1 MMKTIFSQSKWLVS
15 LVILVIATLPVASCM
30 APNQLPVI
38 SSLIANYEGEINP
51 TDSCQIEC
59 IAEDPDEDELTY
71 TWTAYGGTIS
81 GEGPTVTWE
90 APDNTGVCTIKVE
103 VSDDRD
109 GIATDQINI
118 KVLAPNNPP
127 IILDLT
133 TDCPRVRLVGTATI
147 VCTADDPDG
156 DVLTYTWS
164 ADRGNISGE
173 GDTATWVAPNDYGDY
188 TITVTITDGRGGE
201 ATSSWITN
209 SHKDGMIIVC
219 SCGNACP

>member
-1 MMKTIFSQSKWLVS
+1 MMKTILSQSKWLVG
-15 LVILVIATLPVASCM
+15 LIILVIASLPIASCT

-71 TWTAYGGTIS
+71 VWTAYGGTIS

-103 VSDDRD
+103 VNDGRD
-109 GIATDQINI
+109 GIAIDQINI
-118 KVLAPNNPP
+118 PVFAPNNPP
-127 IILDLT
+127 IIEDLT
-133 TDCPRVRLVGTATI
+133 TDCPRVLLVGTATI
-147 VCTADDPDG
+147 TCTAFDADG
-156 DVLTYTWS
+156 DELTYTWS
-164 ADRGNISGE
+164 AERGNISGE
-173 GDTATWVAPNDYGDY
+173 GSTATWVAPNDYGDY
-188 TITVTITDGRGGE
+188 AITVTVTDGRGGE

-209 SHKDGMIIVC
+209 SQKDGMIIVC
-219 SCGNACP
+219 ACGNACP